1 METFGEF
8 ASLRQVLRN
17 LALYWDKR
25 SPGWLEISMQEGNG
39 SIFHNIWSSIHAIK
53 IPSFGTSLHELWYQ
67 FCYINAFYPW
77 LSLSF
82 FLCVATFTLHSANTC
97 FEIQCCQRF
106 GNWLIETLSAHQ
118 SNYWTLC
125 LPASSCLLYC
135 ANLVWKETF
144 MCL

>member
-82 FLCVATFTLHSANTC
+82 FYVLPHSLC
-97 FEIQCCQRF
+97 IQ
-106 GNWLIETLSAHQ
+106 LTHALK
-118 SNYWTLC
+118 SNVV
-125 LPASSCLLYC
+125 
-135 ANLVWKETF
+135 NVLVIG
-144 MCL
+144 